1 MSKNISHLISSI
13 KKLDF
18 QKRKLLMQSKLHQNL
33 LQLHLHCIATYDKNV
48 NNANCKV
55 N

>member
-1 MSKNISHLISSI
+1 MFKNTSHLHRSI
-13 KKLDF
+13 KIFDF
-18 QKRKLLMQSKLHQNL
+18 QREKLLMQSRSHQKL